1 MSKLSEKLFRK
12 TLNVY
17 DTESSK
23 KDIYGFGDDYK
34 SFLSV
39 AKTERLTVE
48 AAVSLAKSAG
58 FREFDGKSAKP
69 GDKIYSV
76 NRGKGL
82 ALAVVGSD
90 VSEGTNIVAA
100 HIDSPR
106 LDLKPNP
113 LYEDISVALFKT
125 HYYGGIKKYQWTTVP
140 MAIHGVVYKADGERV
155 DISIGENDDEPCFCV
170 SDLLIHLAG
179 DQMGKKLSEGIE
191 GENLNLLA
199 GSVPHPDKD
208 EKERVKLAVLELL
221 NEKYGIT
228 EEDFLSAELE
238 AVPAGGARDIG
249 LDRSLIGAYGHDD
262 RVCAYTG
269 LRAILD
275 ADSPKKTAVL
285 ILADKEEI
293 GSTGNTGMKS
303 KFYENFIYDIAE
315 ANGLDGRRVMSK
327 SSCLSADVCNA
338 VDPQYQAVSEKN
350 NAAFLNCGVGLI
362 KYTGARGKSGTSDAS
377 AEFIAKL
384 RKLFFD
390 NGVVWQSAELG
401 KVDAGGGGTVA
412 QYVAQ
417 LDVETIDCGV
427 PLLSMHAPFEIAA
440 KADIFMAYKA
450 YKAFYEFY

>member
-1 MSKLSEKLFRK
+1 MSELSEKLFRK
-12 TLNVY
+12 SQNVY
-17 DTESSK
+17 DADVSK
-23 KDIYGFGDDYK
+23 EDIFAFGDDYK
-34 SFLSV
+34 EFLSA

-48 AAVSLAKSAG
+48 KAVELLESKG
-58 FREFDGKSAKP
+58 FKEFDGKNAAP

-82 ALAVVGSD
+82 AAAIVGEEIA
-90 VSEGTNIVAA
+90 EGVNIVAA

-113 LYEDISVALFKT
+113 LYEDISVALLKT

-140 MAIHGVVYKADGERV
+140 MAIHGVVYKENGERV
-155 DISIGENDDEPCFCV
+155 DISLGEDENEPCFCV

-179 DQMGKKLSEGIE
+179 EQMGKKLSDGID

-199 GSVPHPDKD
+199 GSVPDSDKE
-208 EKERVKLAVLELL
+208 EKERVKLAILKLL
-221 NEKYGIT
+221 NEKYGIC

-238 AVPAGGARDIG
+238 AVPAGKARDIG
-249 LDRSLIGAYGHDD
+249 FDRGLIGSYGHDD

-269 LRAILD
+269 LRAMLD
-275 ADSPKKTAVL
+275 AKKVKRTAVL

-303 KFYENFIYDIAE
+303 RFYENFIYDIAE
-315 ANGLDGRRVMSK
+315 ACGADGRRVISN
-327 SSCLSADVCNA
+327 SNCLSADVCNA
-338 VDPQYQAVSEKN
+338 VDPQYQSVSERN
-350 NAAFLNCGVGLI
+350 NAAYLNCGVGLI

-384 RKLFFD
+384 RKLFSE
-390 NGVVWQSAELG
+390 NNVIWQAAELG

-412 QYVAQ
+412 QYIAQ

-440 KADIFMAYKA
+440 KADIYMAYKA

>member
-1 MSKLSEKLFRK
+1 MSELSEKLFRK
-12 TLNVY
+12 SQNVY
-17 DTESSK
+17 DADVSK
-23 KDIYGFGDDYK
+23 EDIFAFGDDYK
-34 SFLSV
+34 EFLSS

-48 AAVSLAKSAG
+48 KAVELLESKG
-58 FREFDGKSAKP
+58 FKEFDGKCAKP

-82 ALAVVGSD
+82 AAAIVGEEIA
-90 VSEGTNIVAA
+90 EGVNIVAA

-113 LYEDISVALFKT
+113 LYEDISVALLKT

-140 MAIHGVVYKADGERV
+140 MAIHGVVYKENGERV
-155 DISIGENDDEPCFCV
+155 DISLGEDENEPCFCV

-179 DQMGKKLSEGIE
+179 DQMGKKLSDGID

-199 GSVPHPDKD
+199 GSVPDSDKE
-208 EKERVKLAVLELL
+208 EKERVKLAILKLL
-221 NEKYGIT
+221 NEKYGIC

-238 AVPAGGARDIG
+238 AVPAGKARDIG
-249 LDRSLIGAYGHDD
+249 FDRGLIGSYGHDD

-269 LRAILD
+269 LRAMLD
-275 ADSPKKTAVL
+275 ANRVKRTAVL

-315 ANGLDGRRVMSK
+315 ACGADGRRVISK
-327 SSCLSADVCNA
+327 SNCLSADVCNA
-338 VDPQYQAVSEKN
+338 VDPQYQSVSERN
-350 NAAFLNCGVGLI
+350 NAAYLNCGVGLI

-384 RKLFFD
+384 RKLFSE
-390 NGVVWQSAELG
+390 NNVIWQAAELG

-440 KADIFMAYKA
+440 KADIYMAYKA

>member
-1 MSKLSEKLFRK
+1 MSELSEKLFRK
-12 TLNVY
+12 SQNVY
-17 DTESSK
+17 DADVSK
-23 KDIYGFGDDYK
+23 EDIFAFGDDYK
-34 SFLSV
+34 EFLSA

-48 AAVSLAKSAG
+48 KAVELLESKG
-58 FREFDGKSAKP
+58 FKEFDGKNAAP

-82 ALAVVGSD
+82 AAAIVGEEI
-90 VSEGTNIVAA
+90 SEGVNIVAA

-113 LYEDISVALFKT
+113 LYEDISVALLKT

-140 MAIHGVVYKADGERV
+140 MAIHGVVYKENGERV
-155 DISIGENDDEPCFCV
+155 DISLGEDENEPCFCV

-179 DQMGKKLSEGIE
+179 EQMGKKLSDGID

-199 GSVPHPDKD
+199 GSVPDSDKE
-208 EKERVKLAVLELL
+208 EKERVKLAILKLL
-221 NEKYGIT
+221 NEKYGIC

-238 AVPAGGARDIG
+238 AVPAGKARDIG
-249 LDRSLIGAYGHDD
+249 FDRGLIGSYGHDD

-269 LRAILD
+269 LRAMLD
-275 ADSPKKTAVL
+275 AKKVKRTAVL

-303 KFYENFIYDIAE
+303 RFYENFIYDIAE
-315 ANGLDGRRVMSK
+315 VCGADGRRVISN
-327 SSCLSADVCNA
+327 SNCLSADVCNA
-338 VDPQYQAVSEKN
+338 VDPQYQSVSERN
-350 NAAFLNCGVGLI
+350 NAAYLNCGVGLI

-384 RKLFFD
+384 RKLFSE
-390 NGVVWQSAELG
+390 NNVIWQAAELG

-440 KADIFMAYKA
+440 KADIYMAYKA

>member
-191 GENLNLLA
+191 GENLNL
-199 GSVPHPDKD
+199 P
-208 EKERVKLAVLELL
+208 RQ
-221 NEKYGIT
+221 
-228 EEDFLSAELE
+228 
-238 AVPAGGARDIG
+238 
-249 LDRSLIGAYGHDD
+249 
-262 RVCAYTG
+262 
-269 LRAILD
+269 
-275 ADSPKKTAVL
+275 
-285 ILADKEEI
+285 
-293 GSTGNTGMKS
+293 
-303 KFYENFIYDIAE
+303 
-315 ANGLDGRRVMSK
+315 GRK
-327 SSCLSADVCNA
+327 
-338 VDPQYQAVSEKN
+338 
-350 NAAFLNCGVGLI
+350 
-362 KYTGARGKSGTSDAS
+362 GKG
-377 AEFIAKL
+377 
-384 RKLFFD
+384 
-390 NGVVWQSAELG
+390 
-401 KVDAGGGGTVA
+401 
-412 QYVAQ
+412 
-417 LDVETIDCGV
+417 
-427 PLLSMHAPFEIAA
+427 
-440 KADIFMAYKA
+440 
-450 YKAFYEFY
+450 